1 MTINKASVYFRNRH
15 HAGIHKLSSLLDDCN
30 NRFLSFN
37 EFSKKFKVKSKFL
50 QYHGLLS
57 AISSQWK
64 KHLKQEQQ
72 AATVN
77 LPEIDML
84 TCKTIYKSLIDC
96 QNFPAPTAEKRHFEC
111 GFDIH
116 ERQKI
121 YSLSFL
127 MTKEIK
133 LSIFQ
138 YKIIHNILYT
148 NCILYKIKKVQD
160 PHCPFCTN
168 VDQKVGHL
176 LVSCPIS
183 NSFWSDFIKWYHSV
197 SKKTL
202 RLSKNEIFTEFSR
215 IGLLVQP

>member
-84 TCKTIYKSLIDC
+84 TYKTIYKSLIDC
-96 QNFPAPTAEKRHFEC
+96 QNFPGPTAEKRNLFY
-111 GFDIH
+111 F
-116 ERQKI
+116 
-121 YSLSFL
+121 
-127 MTKEIK
+127 
-133 LSIFQ
+133 
-138 YKIIHNILYT
+138 
-148 NCILYKIKKVQD
+148 VQNAIGVE
-160 PHCPFCTN
+160 N
-168 VDQKVGHL
+168 VMNN
-176 LVSCPIS
+176 LVLE
-183 NSFWSDFIKWYHSV
+183 Y
-197 SKKTL
+197 
-202 RLSKNEIFTEFSR
+202 
-215 IGLLVQP
+215 